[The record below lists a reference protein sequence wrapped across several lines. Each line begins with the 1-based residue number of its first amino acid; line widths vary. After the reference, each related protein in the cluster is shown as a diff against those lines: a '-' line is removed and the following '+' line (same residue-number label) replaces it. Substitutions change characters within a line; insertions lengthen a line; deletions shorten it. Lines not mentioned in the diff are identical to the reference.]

1 MPMFAENFVDELKD
15 RIDLYDLISPYVQL
29 KKSGAKW
36 LGLSPFNQEKTPSFY
51 VDSIKGFFHCFSSGE
66 KGDAFT
72 FVQKVENLT
81 FPEAIEFLANRF
93 GIPIRYSNKRSDFN
107 STYQKSIKSEL
118 YKVNELACNWFAEQ
132 FVKDC
137 SESKV
142 AKNYWLKDRS
152 FTLEDSKDFGI
163 GYSPIDR
170 FALGEFLIKKKIE
183 ERILE
188 KSGLF
193 NEKKQNGKLVTRFQ
207 GRLIIPIHEKI
218 GRICGFT
225 ARVLKN
231 TPTWGERKPPKYIN
245 TPETPIFSKKDLLF
259 NLHIANKEIS
269 EEKDF
274 LLVEGQLDAIRCT
287 TSGFKTAIAPQGTSF
302 GEAQAMLLRKSD
314 PKGVTC
320 LLDGDDA
327 GQKAAFQY
335 IPIFLKTGLNAQFC
349 SLPKGKDPDQIILED
364 GPGELKKIIDSGIS
378 CLEYAVQF
386 KLKGKKDPQPTEIQ
400 SICDL
405 IFGFISEIDSLVSRE
420 GYLNEL
426 CKVLKISPKT
436 ISEEFSRFK
445 NNKKP
450 KYQNPPFVTDKISP
464 KNNSTRLTTAE
475 DDLLFCILHDKRV
488 ASPLAQIFDPTWLNL
503 DVPAGRILAKIISE
517 IKADGPIDENRMEE
531 FLEDDTERNIFHQ
544 KIFQEVSSFDE
555 NSFIQHANE
564 CILSLFIRSIKNQE
578 MQILKALNDRKQD
591 DRLSK
596 KLHLKLQK
604 LRTSRKNPPL
614 LILSEQNSSYSHA

>member
-1 MPMFAENFVDELKD
+1 MPMFAENFVEELKD

-93 GIPIRYSNKRSDFN
+93 GIPIRYSDKKSDFN
-107 STYQKSIKSEL
+107 PTYQKSIKSEL

-137 SESKV
+137 NESKV

-193 NEKKQNGKLVTRFQ
+193 NEKKQNGKLVARFQ

-274 LLVEGQLDAIRCT
+274 LLVEGQLDAIRCA

-349 SLPKGKDPDQIILED
+349 CLPKGKDPDQIILED
-364 GPGELKKIIDSGIS
+364 GPDELKKIIDSGIS

-426 CKVLKISPKT
+426 CKILKISPKT

-450 KYQNPPFVTDKISP
+450 KYQNPTLVADKISP

-531 FLEDDTERNIFHQ
+531 FLEDDTERKIFHQ
-544 KIFQEVSSFDE
+544 NVFQEVSSFDE

-564 CILSLFIRSIKNQE
+564 CLLSLFIRSIKNQE
-578 MQILKALNDRKQD
+578 MQILKALNDKKQD

>member
-93 GIPIRYSNKRSDFN
+93 GIPIRYSNKKSDFN
-107 STYQKSIKSEL
+107 PTYQKSIKSEL

-152 FTLEDSKDFGI
+152 FTLKDSKDFGI

-245 TPETPIFSKKDLLF
+245 TPKLPIFSKKDLLF

-349 SLPKGKDPDQIILED
+349 CLPKGKDPDQIILED
-364 GPGELKKIIDSGIS
+364 GPDELKKIIDSGIS

-405 IFGFISEIDSLVSRE
+405 IFGFISEIDSLVTRE

-426 CKVLKISPKT
+426 CKILKISPKT
-436 ISEEFSRFK
+436 ITEEFSRFK

-450 KYQNPPFVTDKISP
+450 KYQNPPFVADKISS
-464 KNNSTRLTTAE
+464 KNNSTHLTTAE

-531 FLEDDTERNIFHQ
+531 FLEDDTERKIFHQ

-564 CILSLFIRSIKNQE
+564 CLLSLFIRSIKNQE

-591 DRLSK
+591 DKLSK

>member
-93 GIPIRYSNKRSDFN
+93 GIPIRYSNKKSDFN
-107 STYQKSIKSEL
+107 PTYQKSIKSEL

-152 FTLEDSKDFGI
+152 FTLKDSKDFGI

-183 ERILE
+183 GRILE

-349 SLPKGKDPDQIILED
+349 CLPKGKR
-364 GPGELKKIIDSGIS
+364 SGS
-378 CLEYAVQF
+378 
-386 KLKGKKDPQPTEIQ
+386 
-400 SICDL
+400 
-405 IFGFISEIDSLVSRE
+405 
-420 GYLNEL
+420 
-426 CKVLKISPKT
+426 
-436 ISEEFSRFK
+436 
-445 NNKKP
+445 
-450 KYQNPPFVTDKISP
+450 
-464 KNNSTRLTTAE
+464 NNSR
-475 DDLLFCILHDKRV
+475 R
-488 ASPLAQIFDPTWLNL
+488 
-503 DVPAGRILAKIISE
+503 
-517 IKADGPIDENRMEE
+517 
-531 FLEDDTERNIFHQ
+531 
-544 KIFQEVSSFDE
+544 
-555 NSFIQHANE
+555 
-564 CILSLFIRSIKNQE
+564 RS
-578 MQILKALNDRKQD
+578 
-591 DRLSK
+591 
-596 KLHLKLQK
+596 
-604 LRTSRKNPPL
+604 
-614 LILSEQNSSYSHA
+614 